1 MLIEGVRLMMV
12 GMATVFSFLSL
23 LVVVMIVQ
31 ARLFE
36 AFGDRFEEPE
46 VSPQPDHR
54 TRSDD
59 VEIAVVLAA
68 IAAHRG
74 RRA

>member
-1 MLIEGVRLMMV
+1 MLIEGVRLMVV

-23 LVVVMIVQ
+23 LVVVMTMQ
-31 ARLFE
+31 ARFFE
-36 AFGDRFEEPE
+36 VYGERFEEPE
-46 VSPQPDHR
+46 VEPATRQPQ
-54 TRSDD
+54 RSDD
-59 VEIAVVLAA
+59 AEIAVVLAA